1 MTLMTPRELAYSV
14 NRHLG
19 GTLTPRPWNL
29 HDPDQTL
36 WWLVP
41 TTQWPAYRHGKLAI
55 SLAHDYPRKTLLGR
69 NDSLL
74 ELDKVF
80 VGLNVEKGYGKAA
93 IEVDLA
99 IKKKP
104 QQILDPDWLWFSLIE
119 GKGPLLFS
127 RLIES
132 VSGSQRIYL
141 YVIVLHVHDRE
152 TTYQK
157 QYDAIVFS
165 CHPDR
170 LEHIFDNKSP
180 LSVLKGSE
188 KAKNF
193 SELAECLRRVGEYHW
208 VDLYLGAHLPRNDID
223 FSELDRSLL
232 SHLMHWVV

>member
-1 MTLMTPRELAYSV
+1 MTPRELAYSV
-14 NRHLG
+14 NRHMSKS
-19 GTLTPRPWNL
+19 LTPRPWNL

-41 TTQWPAYRHGKLAI
+41 TTMWPAYRHGKLAF

-69 NDSLL
+69 NDSHL

-80 VGLNVEKGYGKAA
+80 VGLNIEKGYGKAA
-93 IEVDLA
+93 IEVDSS

-119 GKGPLLFS
+119 GKGPSFFS

-157 QYDAIVFS
+157 QYDAIMFS

-170 LEHIFDNKSP
+170 IECIPEKRLS
-180 LSVLKGSE
+180 LSVLTGADQ
-188 KAKNF
+188 AKNF
-193 SELAECLRRVGEYHW
+193 VELAECLHSVGDYYW
-208 VDLYLGAHLPRNDID
+208 VDLYLGAHLPRNDINMAK
-223 FSELDRSLL
+223 LDHCLL